1 MQKYDIQTS
10 NGEKSKQMQNI
21 ENAFGKKKTNRNLKQ
36 SCLYTDIYKSH
47 GNCEQKVYNRKSHKV
62 EGIQTQQ

>member
-10 NGEKSKQMQNI
+10 NCEKSKQMQNI
-21 ENAFGKKKTNRNLKQ
+21 YNAFEIKKKNRNLKK

-47 GNCEQKVYNRKSHKV
+47 GNCEQKNL
-62 EGIQTQQ
+62 Q